1 MGALLGL
8 AAALAY
14 GVSDFV
20 AGVASRRHHFM
31 WVSLL
36 GFVAALV
43 ASGVAVVVEGVRPH
57 TAALLWGA
65 LSGVGSAIGTL
76 GLFRGYGRGE
86 MAVAGPLSAV
96 GAAAFPTVVG
106 AALGERLPF
115 LGLVGVLLAF
125 PAIWMMS
132 RAPQEA
138 DAPRGVARTGT
149 VDGIVSGAGF
159 GLLFVALGQA
169 GDGSGLWP
177 VVAGEVVAV
186 VLLGAVT
193 AVRRP
198 TWDVDGRWLGIIV
211 AAGLLSIA
219 ANILFFL
226 ATHRSLLTVAAVL
239 TSLYPGVTVAMGAVL
254 LDERP
259 DRLQK
264 AGLVLGAVA
273 VTAIVVA

>member
-43 ASGVAVVVEGVRPH
+43 VSGAAVVAQDVRPE
-57 TAALLWGA
+57 TGALLWGA
-65 LSGVGSAIGTL
+65 LSGVGSGIGTL

-96 GAAAFPTVVG
+96 GAAAFPTMVG
-106 AALGERLPF
+106 AALGERLPA
-115 LGLVGVLLAF
+115 LGVAGVLLAF

-132 RAPQEA
+132 RAPQEQGV
-138 DAPRGVARTGT
+138 PRGVARTGT
-149 VDGIVSGAGF
+149 VDGLISGAGF

-177 VVAGEVVAV
+177 VLAGEVVAV

-198 TWDVDGRWLGIIV
+198 PWDVDRRWLGIIV
-211 AAGLLSIA
+211 AAGLLSIV

-239 TSLYPGVTVAMGAVL
+239 TSLYPGVTVAMGAML

>member
-43 ASGVAVVVEGVRPH
+43 VSGAAVVAQDVRPQA
-57 TAALLWGA
+57 TALLWGA
-65 LSGVGSAIGTL
+65 LSGVGSGIGTL

-106 AALGERLPF
+106 AALGERLPVV
-115 LGLVGVLLAF
+115 GLVGVLLAF

-132 RAPQEA
+132 RAPQEE
-138 DAPRGVARTGT
+138 DMPRGVARAGT
-149 VDGIVSGAGF
+149 VDGLVSGAGF

-198 TWDVDGRWLGIIV
+198 TWDVDRRWLGIIV

-239 TSLYPGVTVAMGAVL
+239 TSLYPGVTVAMGAIW

-264 AGLVLGAVA
+264 TGLVLGAVA

>member
-36 GFVAALV
+36 GFVAALLV
-43 ASGVAVVVEGVRPH
+43 SGLAAGAQDVQPRA
-57 TAALLWGA
+57 TALLWGA

-96 GAAAFPTVVG
+96 GAAAFPTIVG
-106 AALGERLPF
+106 AALGERLPV
-115 LGLVGVLLAF
+115 LGLLGVLLAF

-132 RAPQEA
+132 RAPQE
-138 DAPRGVARTGT
+138 DDVPRGVTRAGT
-149 VDGIVSGAGF
+149 VDGLVSGAGF

-186 VLLGAVT
+186 VLLGAVV

-198 TWDVDGRWLGIIV
+198 AWDVDRRWLGIIV

-239 TSLYPGVTVAMGAVL
+239 TSLYPGVTVAMGAIW

-273 VTAIVVA
+273 VTAIVVT

>member
-43 ASGVAVVVEGVRPH
+43 VSGAAAVTQDVRPQA
-57 TAALLWGA
+57 TALLWGA

-76 GLFRGYGRGE
+76 GLFRGYARGE

-106 AALGERLPF
+106 AALGERLP
-115 LGLVGVLLAF
+115 LVGLVGVLLAF

-132 RAPQEA
+132 RAPQEE
-138 DAPRGVARTGT
+138 DMPRGVARAGT
-149 VDGIVSGAGF
+149 VDGLVSGAGF
-159 GLLFVALGQA
+159 GLLFVALAQA

-177 VVAGEVVAV
+177 VMAGEVVAV

-198 TWDVDGRWLGIIV
+198 TWDVDRRWLGIIV

-239 TSLYPGVTVAMGAVL
+239 TSLYPGVTVAMGAIW

-264 AGLVLGAVA
+264 TGLVLGAVA

>member
-36 GFVAALV
+36 GFVAALL
-43 ASGVAVVVEGVRPH
+43 ASGLAVVVEGVRPH

-96 GAAAFPTVVG
+96 GAAAFPTIVG
-106 AALGERLPF
+106 AALGERLPV
-115 LGLVGVLLAF
+115 LGLAGVLLAF

-138 DAPRGVARTGT
+138 DVPRGVARTGT
-149 VDGIVSGAGF
+149 IDGLVSGAGF

-177 VVAGEVVAV
+177 VLAGEVVAV

-198 TWDVDGRWLGIIV
+198 TWDVDRRWLGIIV

-239 TSLYPGVTVAMGAVL
+239 TSLYPGVTVAMGAIW